1 METRILKTLDQRK
14 KKKRKVRD
22 EITKAVL
29 DEIVKSVSIAGV
41 SELVI
46 SRRKLLETLR
56 SDAGEIAAEFSV
68 FR

>member
-1 METRILKTLDQRK
+1 MRTE
-14 KKKRKVRD
+14 
-22 EITKAVL
+22 AVL

-56 SDAGEIAAEFSV
+56 SDAGEIAGEFSV